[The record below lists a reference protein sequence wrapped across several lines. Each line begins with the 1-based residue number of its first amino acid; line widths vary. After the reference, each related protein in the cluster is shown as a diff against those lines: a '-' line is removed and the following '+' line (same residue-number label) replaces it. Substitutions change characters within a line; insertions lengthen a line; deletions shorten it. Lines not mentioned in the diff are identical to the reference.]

1 VSEIV
6 ATPTI
11 AGTKQTR
18 IWLALGALYLIWGS
32 TYLAIRVAL
41 EAFPPLQLAG
51 FRFVIAGGVLLG
63 WQRLRGAPFPTLLQ
77 WRSGLIIG
85 VLLIGGNTLVT
96 AAEQW
101 VSSGLSAVAIG
112 SVPLWVGLLS
122 GLFGRWPARNE
133 WLALGVG
140 FAGVMLL
147 NLGGELRGQPL
158 GAALLLLSALV
169 WSLGSILSGRLA
181 KASGLS
187 GTGALMLCGGVLD
200 LLIAWIIKEPRPHDV
215 TFRAVFSFFWLVVA
229 GSIVAFSTFTWLLS
243 KVRPT
248 LATSYAYVNPVVA
261 VGLGALILNEP
272 ITGTSLVA
280 MALIL
285 VGVGLL
291 ARAKT
296 A

>member
-1 VSEIV
+1 MSEIV
-6 ATPTI
+6 ATPPI
-11 AGTKQTR
+11 VGTKQSQ

-51 FRFVIAGGVLLG
+51 VRFVIAGGALLG
-63 WQRLRGAPFPTLLQ
+63 WQHLRGARFPTLRE
-77 WRSGLIIG
+77 WRSSLIIG

-101 VSSGLSAVAIG
+101 VSSGLTAVAIG

-169 WSLGSILSGRLA
+169 WSLGSILSGRLP

-200 LLIAWIIKEPRPHDV
+200 LLIALIIKESRPHDV
-215 TFRAVFSFFWLVVA
+215 TFRAVFSFFWLVIP
-229 GSIVAFSTFTWLLS
+229 GSIVAFSTFTWLLG

-272 ITGTSLVA
+272 ITGTSLGA

-285 VGVGLL
+285 LGVGLL